1 MFQFDR
7 SFLENAINYGNE
19 SANLHLDTI
28 IWEMDTP
35 NHFDSFD
42 TNTGLKTRGMMFPID
57 EEVELVGRLHLDMFN
72 TSKYLLNGV
81 DFLLTF
87 ELNRPDFY
95 LMKKNEKNTSELEIL
110 DATLYM
116 EHVKLNPEVSLS
128 HEKLLENKM
137 AMYNYKRV
145 DVRNFLIPA
154 NASSFSLDNVHNG
167 ALPELMIIGFVDTNA
182 YNGDVKKNPFNFQH
196 FNLSDF
202 TASVNGYEITPRNLE
217 FDFDKKNPKSQR
229 AYFQFFKQLNFHRF
243 DRSNQVTRDLY
254 NNGLFL
260 LAYDLTPDR
269 GVDCAN
275 ILQGG
280 AIRLSG
286 KFTKPLA
293 NSITAI
299 VYMQFDADLGIDKAR
314 NVYTQIP

>member
-1 MFQFDR
+1 M
-7 SFLENAINYGNE
+7 
-19 SANLHLDTI
+19 DTI
-28 IWEMDTP
+28 IWEMDTAGK
-35 NHFDSFD
+35 FDKFAE
-42 TNTGLKTRGMMFPID
+42 NEGLKKRGMMLPIG
-57 EEVELVGRLHLDMFN
+57 EEVELIGRLHLDMFN
-72 TSKYLLNGV
+72 TTKYLLNAV

-87 ELNRPDFY
+87 ELNRPEFY
-95 LMKKNEKNTSELEIL
+95 LMKQSNANISELKIL

-128 HEKLLENKM
+128 HEKLLESKM

-145 DVRNFLIPA
+145 DVRNFLIA
-154 NASSFSLDNVHNG
+154 DKSSSFALDNVYNG
-167 ALPELMIIGFVDTNA
+167 TLPELMIIGFVDTEA
-182 YNGDVKKNPFNFQH
+182 YNGNVTKNPYNFQH

-202 TASVNGYEITPRNLE
+202 TASVNGYEITPRNLVFNFE
-217 FDFDKKNPKSQR
+217 NKKNPHSQR

-243 DRSNQVTRDLY
+243 DRSNQVTRELY

-275 ILQGG
+275 IIQGG
-280 AIRLSG
+280 VIRLAG
-286 KFTKPLA
+286 KFSKPLP